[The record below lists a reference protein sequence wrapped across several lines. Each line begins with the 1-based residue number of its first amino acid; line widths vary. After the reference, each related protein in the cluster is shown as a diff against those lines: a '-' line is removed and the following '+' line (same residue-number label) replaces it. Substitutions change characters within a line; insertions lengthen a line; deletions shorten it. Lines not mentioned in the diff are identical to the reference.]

1 MASEKVLTVDTI
13 SPFVRQC
20 EYAVRGELYLAA
32 QERAKEGKNVIYT
45 NSGNPHALGQIPIT
59 FNRQVLALMTA
70 PFLLERPDV
79 EEIFAKDAIE
89 RAKLYLKGV
98 PGGIGAYGDSRG
110 APIFRQACADYIT
123 RRDGI
128 SANPENIFITNGAS
142 ESVRVCLKTLIR
154 GEKDGVMVPLP
165 QYPLYSASVRLY
177 GGQLVGYYLN
187 EETGWGLDMK
197 EMKRALDEARSNGI
211 TVRALVFINPG
222 NPTGQCLTEEQLR
235 DLVKFCYH
243 ERLVIL
249 ADEVYQ
255 ENVYAQGSSFTSSR
269 KVVHQLGAPYSEGA
283 ELISFHTVSKG
294 VYGECG
300 MRGGYFETTNID
312 PEVVAQMY
320 KVLSIN
326 LSPNILGGAGLA
338 LMCNPPQPGD
348 ESYDVF
354 QQEKAQLLQSL
365 KNRARMMT
373 EAFNSAEGI
382 SCQEVEG
389 ALYAFP
395 QITLPQGAIDAAKA
409 AGKAP
414 DVFYCLK
421 LLAETGISTVP
432 GSGFGQRENTFH
444 FRTTILPAEEEFEEL
459 LGSFLKFHNNF
470 MATYGQQIHP
480 RARL

>member
-1 MASEKVLTVDTI
+1 LLWNTKAKKGFVVNSQVGNTPIRWQTAGNCNYQKAEFGSLTLCFHNLI
-13 SPFVRQC
+13 PMPFSQ
-20 EYAVRGELYLAA
+20 
-32 QERAKEGKNVIYT
+32 
-45 NSGNPHALGQIPIT
+45 
-59 FNRQVLALMTA
+59 FA
-70 PFLLERPDV
+70 PF
-79 EEIFAKDAIE
+79 
-89 RAKLYLKGV
+89 
-98 PGGIGAYGDSRG
+98 S
-110 APIFRQACADYIT
+110 
-123 RRDGI
+123 
-128 SANPENIFITNGAS
+128 
-142 ESVRVCLKTLIR
+142 SV
-154 GEKDGVMVPLP
+154 
-165 QYPLYSASVRLY
+165 
-177 GGQLVGYYLN
+177 
-187 EETGWGLDMK
+187 
-197 EMKRALDEARSNGI
+197 
-211 TVRALVFINPG
+211 
-222 NPTGQCLTEEQLR
+222 
-235 DLVKFCYH
+235 
-243 ERLVIL
+243 
-249 ADEVYQ
+249 
-255 ENVYAQGSSFTSSR
+255 
-269 KVVHQLGAPYSEGA
+269 
-283 ELISFHTVSKG
+283 
-294 VYGECG
+294 G